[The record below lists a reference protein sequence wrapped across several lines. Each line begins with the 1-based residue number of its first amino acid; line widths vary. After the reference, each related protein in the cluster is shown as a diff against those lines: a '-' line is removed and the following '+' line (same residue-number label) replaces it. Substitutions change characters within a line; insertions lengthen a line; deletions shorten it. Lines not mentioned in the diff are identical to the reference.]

1 LYYHIH
7 PELKEASMKTGFREL
22 RLHQLTQALVPFRD
36 AESAVRPSRGW
47 LRAIR
52 ESLGLTLEQVGRAMD
67 RTRQD
72 TLAFERSEAEDR
84 ITLKSLR
91 RVAEAMGCELVYAVI
106 PKSGTMRELAERNAR
121 QEAAQRVLAV
131 EHSMALEA
139 QAAGG
144 VDDRIERETRRILKK
159 S

>member
-1 LYYHIH
+1 
-7 PELKEASMKTGFREL
+7 MKTEFREL

-106 PKSGTMRELAERNAR
+106 PKSGTLRELAERNAR

-139 QAAGG
+139 QAAGD
-144 VDDRIERETRRILKK
+144 VDDRIERETLRILKK

>member
-1 LYYHIH
+1 
-7 PELKEASMKTGFREL
+7 MKTEFREL

-106 PKSGTMRELAERNAR
+106 PKSGTLRELAERNAR

-131 EHSMALEA
+131 EHSMVLEA

>member
-1 LYYHIH
+1 
-7 PELKEASMKTGFREL
+7 MKTEFREL

-106 PKSGTMRELAERNAR
+106 PKSGTLRELAERNAR

-139 QAAGG
+139 QAVGG
-144 VDDRIERETRRILKK
+144 VDDRIEQETRRILKK